1 MGIFLKICNLD
12 IVDQPPLNQKDECK
26 LFSCASLAILWPRL
40 TIHQNRGYRWLSSPA
55 THLLRAAGYTKSVHP
70 KLFLKLAIFGFHIN
84 MHPPKVI
91 YILINYL
98 QL

>member
-1 MGIFLKICNLD
+1 MWTLWTNH
-12 IVDQPPLNQKDECK
+12 PSNQKDECK